1 MWCERQKNIIDM
13 LIFRYPVSKCKISK
27 YLDLSRY
34 LLGHFSIAS
43 VQFSSF
49 LCWMQSFDSDKSY
62 LRMFSL
68 HVQIDKS
75 ISFWLMCY
83 CLVVS
88 RPWASFSLM
97 KDFFSSMTSFA
108 YTDDREII
116 HVWDV
121 GKDLYC
127 IDSNPCLIFI
137 LLTISEKENLPFA
150 SFLAIPFL
158 RGSFL
163 WAKAS
168 DYWIVDWSNPEFTT
182 VLWVVYNDLMIKSKT
197 KITLITWSH

>member
-1 MWCERQKNIIDM
+1 MR
-13 LIFRYPVSKCKISK
+13 IFRYPVSKYKISK
-27 YLDLSRY
+27 YLDISRY
-34 LLGHFSIAS
+34 LLGLFSMWNWGHCT

-49 LCWMQSFDSDKSY
+49 LSWVQSFDSDKTY
-62 LRMFSL
+62 LQMFSL
-68 HVQIDKS
+68 HVQIDTS

-108 YTDDREII
+108 YTDGREII

-137 LLTISEKENLPFA
+137 LLTISEKENLPFT

>member
-1 MWCERQKNIIDM
+1 M

-27 YLDLSRY
+27 YLDISRY
-34 LLGHFSIAS
+34 LLGLFSMWNWGHCT

-49 LCWMQSFDSDKSY
+49 LSWVQSFDSDKSY
-62 LRMFSL
+62 LWMFSL
-68 HVQIDKS
+68 HVQIDTS

-97 KDFFSSMTSFA
+97 KDFFPSMTFFA
-108 YTDDREII
+108 YSASRETT
-116 HVWDV
+116 HVREV

-127 IDSNPCLIFI
+127 IDSNPCLILR
-137 LLTISEKENLPFA
+137 LLTISEKENLPLA

-158 RGSFL
+158 RGPFL
-163 WAKAS
+163 PAAAS
-168 DYWIVDWSNPEFTT
+168 DSWIVDLSDPEFTP
-182 VLWVVYNDLMIKSKT
+182 VPWVV
-197 KITLITWSH
+197 